1 MLEVT
6 RKRFTIDDYHRL
18 GDLGFFAESDRLE
31 LIRGEI
37 IQMPNKKPPHSVA
50 NSRLVKRLILMLGE
64 QAIVRG
70 QEPVILPS
78 DSEPLPDVAILKAR
92 QNEYLDSHPYP
103 QDIILLI
110 EISETTLKYDR
121 ETKLSLYAEDGIA
134 DYWIVN
140 LVDNYLEVYSE
151 PYQNQ
156 TGEFSY
162 RSRRIFLPNETVA
175 LPSFPDLLLDLSTIF
190 PQSPDSIDS

>member
-18 GDLGFFAESDRLE
+18 GDLGFFAESDRTE

-37 IQMPNKKPPHSVA
+37 IQMPNQKPPHSVV

-64 QAIVRG
+64 QALVRG
-70 QEPVILPS
+70 QEPIILPS
-78 DSEPLPDVAILKAR
+78 DSEPLPDVAIVKAR
-92 QNEYLDSHPYP
+92 QDEYLDSHPYP
-103 QDIILLI
+103 PDIILLI
-110 EISETTLKYDR
+110 EISETSLKYDR
-121 ETKLSLYAEDGIA
+121 ETKLSLYAENGIA

-140 LVDNYLEVYSE
+140 LVNNYLEVYSE

-162 RSRRIFLPNETVA
+162 RSRRIFLPHETVV
-175 LPSFPDLLLDLSTIF
+175 LPTFPELLLDLQKIF
-190 PQSPDSIDS
+190 P

>member
-6 RKRFTIDDYHRL
+6 RKRFTIEDYHRL
-18 GDLGFFAESDRLE
+18 GDLGFFKESDRIE

-37 IQMPNKKPPHSVA
+37 IQMPNKKPPHSVV

-70 QEPVILPS
+70 QEPVILSS

-92 QNEYLDSHPYP
+92 QDEYLDSHPYT

-151 PYQNQ
+151 PYQSQ

-162 RSRRIFLPNETVA
+162 RSRRIFLPNETVT
-175 LPSFPDLLLDLSTIF
+175 LPSFPELFLDLSTIF
-190 PQSPDSIDS
+190 PQSP